1 MYELEPRNIE
11 HGVISP
17 ASHSVSTCIPNFLL
31 SSTSLKPVALA
42 PRFSRPRPARQA
54 RLSPPSNTVSP
65 APGAKG
71 LLALPV
77 SILYLIVSFIA
88 RPCTGSRFYSRCTR
102 RPVYSTRRP
111 VYKSTLTAFA
121 TTHIYLLLALQYHID
136 LPPDFLRREVKP
148 NEKELPPKA
157 CCKVDPKEATTCI
170 KKNKYYKGSYTLEQL
185 ESSTGARILREPRPE
200 LASISSWIQSFPE
213 PYPFHNRPMSSDRL
227 GDIY

>member
-17 ASHSVSTCIPNFLL
+17 ASHNVSTCIPNFLL
-31 SSTSLKPVALA
+31 SSTSLKPVVLA
-42 PRFSRPRPARQA
+42 PRFSRPRSARQS

-77 SILYLIVSFIA
+77 SILYLIVSFIT
-88 RPCTGSRFYSRCTR
+88 RPYTGSRFCSRW
-102 RPVYSTRRP
+102 TRRP

-136 LPPDFLRREVKP
+136 LPPDFLRRKVKSK
-148 NEKELPPKA
+148 EELPPKP
-157 CCKVDPKEATTCI
+157 CCKVDPKEATRRI

-185 ESSTGARILREPRPE
+185 ELSPGARILREPRPE
-200 LASISSWIQSFPE
+200 LASIPSWIQSLPE
-213 PYPFHNRPMSSDRL
+213 PYPFYNGPNVL
-227 GDIY
+227 